1 MAIEVCGGSRVQGTL
16 RVQGSKNAVLP
27 IMAAA
32 VLCQGETVITNC
44 PDITDVHAM
53 SEVIRRIGGQVTY
66 DKNCLVIDSSAVGT
80 GVIEEEKVKEI
91 RASVLFLGSLLAR
104 FSKVKIHYPGGCSI
118 GSRPIDYHLQGF
130 ARMGVITS
138 ECGEYVCCDAV
149 DGLHGAEVSFPFPS
163 VGATENMILAA
174 VLAEGTTKIRN
185 AAREPEICELCGFL
199 RKMGA
204 KIQGDGTSLIE
215 IQGVACLYPVQWK
228 LGTDRIALLTW
239 CMLAAGCGGD
249 VFLETDLRLS
259 KAEEEILSALGCQLW
274 YNPAG
279 IRISQQSVPKPVS
292 YLCTRPYPGFP
303 TDGQSLLMAALCKGS
318 GVSTLEEGIFE
329 NRFRMIRQLKKMGAN
344 IDAVSNR
351 ACITGVTRLHGADV
365 EADDLRSGA
374 GLLIAAAMA
383 EGVSRVSEEQFI
395 DRGYEAV
402 EEQMCTLGI
411 QVGRTAAAGPHR

>member
-1 MAIEVCGGSRVQGTL
+1 MQGTL

-66 DKNCLVIDSSAVGT
+66 EKNCLIIDSSAVGT

-91 RASVLFLGSLLAR
+91 RASILFLGSLLAR

-130 ARMGVITS
+130 AKMGVITS
-138 ECGEYVCCDAV
+138 ECGEYICCEAAE
-149 DGLHGAEVSFPFPS
+149 GLCGTDVSFPFPS
-163 VGATENMILAA
+163 VGATENIILAA

-185 AAREPEICELCGFL
+185 AAREPEISELCGFL

-204 KIQGDGTSLIE
+204 KIQGDGTSSIE
-215 IQGVACLYPVQWK
+215 IEGVARLYPVQWK

-239 CMLAAGCGGD
+239 SMLTAGCSGD
-249 VFLETDLRLS
+249 VFLETDLWLS
-259 KAEEEILSALGCQLW
+259 KAEEEILTALGCQIW

-318 GVSTLEEGIFE
+318 GVSILEEGIFE
-329 NRFRMIRQLKKMGAN
+329 NRFRMIRQLRKMGAN

-383 EGVSRVSEEQFI
+383 EGVSRVSGEQFI
-395 DRGYEAV
+395 YRGYEAV

-411 QVGRTAAAGPHR
+411 QVSRQAASRPHR

>member
-1 MAIEVCGGSRVQGTL
+1 MAIEVCGGSRVQGSL

-32 VLCQGETVITNC
+32 VLCKGETVITNC

-53 SEVIRRIGGQVTY
+53 SEVIRRIGGQVAY
-66 DKNCLVIDSSAVGT
+66 EKNCLVIDSSAVGT

-91 RASVLFLGSLLAR
+91 RASILFLGSLLAR

-130 ARMGVITS
+130 ARMGVETS
-138 ECGEYVCCDAV
+138 ECGEYICCEAK
-149 DGLHGAEVSFPFPS
+149 DGLCGTEVSFPFPS
-163 VGATENMILAA
+163 VGATENIILAA
-174 VLAEGTTKIRN
+174 VLAKGTTKIRN
-185 AAREPEICELCGFL
+185 AAREPEIKELCGFL

-204 KIQGDGTSLIE
+204 KIEGEGTSSID
-215 IQGVACLYPVQWK
+215 IQGVARLYPVQWR

-239 CMLAAGCGGD
+239 SMLTAGCGGD

-259 KAEEEILSALGCQLW
+259 KAETEILSAMGCRIW
-274 YNPAG
+274 HNPAG
-279 IRISQQSVPKPVS
+279 VRISQQSVPKPVS

-318 GVSTLEEGIFE
+318 GVSLLEEGIFE
-329 NRFRMIRQLKKMGAN
+329 NRFKMIRQLKKMGAN

-351 ACITGVTRLHGADV
+351 ACITGVTRLHAADV

-383 EGVSRVSEEQFI
+383 EGVSRVSGEQFI
-395 DRGYEAV
+395 DRGYEMV
-402 EEQMCTLGI
+402 EDQMCTLGI
-411 QVGRTAAAGPHR
+411 QAGRSA